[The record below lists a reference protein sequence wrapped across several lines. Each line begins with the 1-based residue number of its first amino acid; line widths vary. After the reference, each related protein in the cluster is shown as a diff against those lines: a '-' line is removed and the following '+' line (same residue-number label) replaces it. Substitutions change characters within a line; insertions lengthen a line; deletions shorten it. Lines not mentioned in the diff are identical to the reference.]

1 MGFSEDQHY
10 DFSKY
15 RPFKPVARAMRRWP
29 DQVIEK
35 APIWCSVDLRDGNQA
50 LVEPMNAAQKL
61 RLWEQL
67 VAIGFKTI
75 EVGFPSASTHDFD
88 FLRKLIEENRIPD
101 DVTVQVLVQAR
112 QELIERTFKALEGAK
127 RAVVHF
133 YNSTSTVQRRDVFG
147 LDRQGIIDIAVAG
160 AELVKAEAH
169 SYPKPNGFLSIALRV
184 SLGLSSI
191 SL

>member
-1 MGFSEDQHY
+1 MTSVNN
-10 DFSKY
+10 
-15 RPFKPVARAMRRWP
+15 RPLQGLWLGVARRWP

-88 FLRKLIEENRIPD
+88 FLRKLIEEKP
-101 DVTVQVLVQAR
+101 
-112 QELIERTFKALEGAK
+112 
-127 RAVVHF
+127 
-133 YNSTSTVQRRDVFG
+133 
-147 LDRQGIIDIAVAG
+147 
-160 AELVKAEAH
+160 H
-169 SYPKPNGFLSIALRV
+169 S
-184 SLGLSSI
+184 
-191 SL
+191 